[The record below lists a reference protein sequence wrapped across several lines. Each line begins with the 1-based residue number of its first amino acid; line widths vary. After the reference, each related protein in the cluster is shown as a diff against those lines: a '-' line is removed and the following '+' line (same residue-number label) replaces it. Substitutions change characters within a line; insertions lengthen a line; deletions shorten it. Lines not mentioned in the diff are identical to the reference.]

1 MPQEYEP
8 TPIDI
13 KKAEL
18 AKNFEYEKDLA
29 FFVVQIGMNKSEFDS
44 LTEKEK
50 MFIRKEQ
57 ENHFIHETTWMRNA
71 VLNAEANINRKKNK
85 RFIELFPIKQMA
97 DKEYNENAIQ
107 NVLAI
112 EQEKGKSW
120 VDRIYQANGMK
131 KPILERKE

>member
-1 MPQEYEP
+1 MS
-8 TPIDI
+8 
-13 KKAEL
+13 
-18 AKNFEYEKDLA
+18 
-29 FFVVQIGMNKSEFDS
+29 KSEFDS

-50 MFIRKEQ
+50 MFMRKEH

-112 EQEKGKSW
+112 EQEKGKLW
-120 VDRIYQANGMK
+120 VERIYQANGMK
-131 KPILERKE
+131 KPSLERKE